1 MDYKIFGRC
10 ESLAFNIDHFTEWT
24 GRAVSWMTLSMVL
37 LTSVIVTLRYFFEIG
52 SIALQESLTY
62 MHAIVFLMGAAFTL
76 KRKGH
81 VNVDIFY
88 QKFTLRTKAFIQIL
102 GTLIF
107 LMPVCIV
114 IFVLCWD
121 YVMNSW
127 AIEEAS
133 NEADGLPWVYLLKT
147 LLLLMPVCL
156 ILQGFSELIKNFLL
170 FAKYNKNS
178 LCRKT

>member
-1 MDYKIFGRC
+1 MGIISG
-10 ESLAFNIDHFTEWT
+10 LIVAIDAFTEAI
-24 GRAVSWMTLSMVL
+24 GRAISWLTLAMVGL
-37 LTSVIVTLRYFFEIG
+37 VVVVVVLRYCLGIG

-107 LMPVCIV
+107 LIPVCIV
-114 IFVLCWD
+114 ILVLSWD

-127 AIEEAS
+127 AIEEVS

-170 FAKYNKNS
+170 FAKYKKNS
-178 LCRKT
+178 SCRKT

>member
-1 MDYKIFGRC
+1 MGIISG
-10 ESLAFNIDHFTEWT
+10 LIVAIDAFTEAI
-24 GRAVSWMTLSMVL
+24 GRAISWLTLAMVGL
-37 LTSVIVTLRYFFEIG
+37 VVVVVVLRYCLGIG

-114 IFVLCWD
+114 ILVLSWD

-127 AIEEAS
+127 AIEEVS

-170 FAKYNKNS
+170 FAKYKKNS
-178 LCRKT
+178 SCRKT